1 MKQIIKR
8 ILTEATNPKM
18 DKVLNLLVKKY
29 PNPIKE
35 MIKGMEYLEEL
46 GFDNE
51 EVMSIYKYHIKNE
64 FPNVMGVDDY
74 FYIFDGL
81 FQPDTIEYYFDRGVN
96 DDNAEENYIIYNNT
110 TDEGDYN
117 DIPVMEL
124 RTKDYFGRRSV
135 NNVKRDQAPILEIN
149 TYHHDTLNSLFG
161 SKWKEPFKIWFEERF
176 DREVNTII

>member
-35 MIKGMEYLEEL
+35 MIKGMEYLQEL

-64 FPNVMGVDDY
+64 FPNVMGVYDY
-74 FYIFDGL
+74 SYIFDGL

-96 DDNAEENYIIYNNT
+96 DDNF
-110 TDEGDYN
+110 DEDSTLEFYTKKNGG
-117 DIPVMEL
+117 IPVMVL
-124 RTKDYFGRRSV
+124 RTRNYK
-135 NNVKRDQAPILEIN
+135 NPILGIEDYYI
-149 TYHHDTLNSLFG
+149 DTLNSLFG

-176 DREVNTII
+176 DWEVNTII

>member
-1 MKQIIKR
+1 MKQLIKR

-35 MIKGMEYLEEL
+35 MIKGMEYLQEL

-64 FPNVMGVDDY
+64 FPNVMGVYDY
-74 FYIFDGL
+74 SYIFDGL

-96 DDNAEENYIIYNNT
+96 DDNF
-110 TDEGDYN
+110 DEDSTLEFYTKKNGG
-117 DIPVMEL
+117 IPVMVL
-124 RTKDYFGRRSV
+124 RTRNYK
-135 NNVKRDQAPILEIN
+135 NPILEIN
-149 TYHHDTLNSLFG
+149 TFHHDTLNLLFG
-161 SKWKEPFKIWFEERF
+161 SEWKEPFKIWFEERF
-176 DREVNTII
+176 DWGVNTII

>member
-18 DKVLNLLVKKY
+18 DRVLNLLHKKY
-29 PNPIKE
+29 PNPINE

-64 FPNVMGVDDY
+64 FPNVMSVDDY

-96 DDNAEENYIIYNNT
+96 DDNAEEDYIIYNNIV
-110 TDEGDYN
+110 EGEYN

-124 RTKDYFGRRSV
+124 RTKDYFGTS
-135 NNVKRDQAPILEIN
+135 VKRDQAPILEIN
-149 TYHHDTLNSLFG
+149 TFHHDTLNLLFG
-161 SKWKEPFKIWFEERF
+161 SEWKEPFKIWFEERF